1 MKHLKVALI
10 YNAFPVQDAES
21 PVDHSGTWSL
31 RKQIQHMAR
40 AIRSLGH
47 EVRVVPVTHDF
58 PAFQRK
64 LLVMRPDVVFNQ
76 YDDVVHGALYEMRIA
91 ALVRILGF
99 PVTGCPALGLGLS
112 RYKYMCASLLQ
123 GVGIPIPPD
132 TVLLE
137 KIGDVERHTW
147 RFPVIIQPSQEH
159 AGIGLERNSIL
170 HTKKALRDKTRH
182 ILSTYSQP
190 ALAQRFLT
198 GREFN
203 VGVVGGKRPR
213 VLPLAEVDY
222 SQLPSD
228 IPPIMSY
235 AAKWEENTV
244 EYRQTSVICPA
255 DVEPELAGV
264 ISATAIRAFRA
275 VGGWGYGRVDIRL
288 DEEGVPRVL
297 EVNCNPLLDR
307 GVGIARSAE
316 KAGIDY
322 AGLLQMIIKAAFE
335 GPPYDLSL
343 SLPLKNPS
351 A

>member
-264 ISATAIRAFRA
+264 ISATAIRA
-275 VGGWGYGRVDIRL
+275 
-288 DEEGVPRVL
+288 
-297 EVNCNPLLDR
+297 
-307 GVGIARSAE
+307 
-316 KAGIDY
+316 
-322 AGLLQMIIKAAFE
+322 
-335 GPPYDLSL
+335 
-343 SLPLKNPS
+343 
-351 A
+351 